1 MNTKIGRG
9 IGLRFNTL
17 LAALAMLFL
26 SQSALFAIENSNE
39 LSKFGDWNIV
49 GPSGG
54 DVRVVAV
61 DPKDKNRLY
70 ISTLDG
76 QIHTSAD
83 GGQTWRLLANLNRP
97 QLVLDQLMVDVRD
110 SKMIYTS
117 GHKHNRAGGFFKTTD
132 GGATWKEAKEL
143 SQQAIHSMVQSSF
156 DPNVIL
162 VGTTNGVW
170 MSKNSGDDWT
180 KIDSATMPINVGS
193 LAVDPRNTNTI
204 YAGTWW
210 RAYKTTDAGKNWR
223 LIKDGMIDDSD
234 VFAITIDKEN
244 PDHIVASAC
253 SGIYESVN
261 EGEKWSKIQGIPSQ
275 SRRTRDILQHPSRP
289 GTIFAA
295 TTEGFWMTSDKGK
308 SWLMT
313 TQRNLEI
320 NSIAV
325 HPENPDRVFI
335 GTNNY
340 GVMVSNDGGKSFNP
354 TNDNFTSR
362 FTYSVTV
369 DLENSNRLY
378 ATTQNTATGGGF
390 FFISSDGG
398 TTWQQAKNL
407 DIARVAPFALLQD
420 RVNPNTLYM
429 GTNTGMFR
437 STDRGMNWTQL
448 LPPKPVPAKKPV
460 KRTAKGRTVKSKTPV
475 VVKQETIVIDPN
487 APILIPALGEKI
499 KVLARTEDGKNG
511 ILAGTDKGVY
521 RTYDLTKGWEKLS
534 FGEGISESVFVINT
548 SPQQPETIW
557 VGTAISG
564 VIVSRDGG
572 ETWQKTNG
580 ITPKHIAEAV
590 PISSIT
596 IDPKDSERIYVGTT
610 QTLYLT

>member
-1 MNTKIGRG
+1 
-9 IGLRFNTL
+9 
-17 LAALAMLFL
+17 
-26 SQSALFAIENSNE
+26 
-39 LSKFGDWNIV
+39 
-49 GPSGG
+49 
-54 DVRVVAV
+54 
-61 DPKDKNRLY
+61 
-70 ISTLDG
+70 
-76 QIHTSAD
+76 
-83 GGQTWRLLANLNRP
+83 
-97 QLVLDQLMVDVRD
+97 
-110 SKMIYTS
+110 
-117 GHKHNRAGGFFKTTD
+117 
-132 GGATWKEAKEL
+132 
-143 SQQAIHSMVQSSF
+143 
-156 DPNVIL
+156 
-162 VGTTNGVW
+162 
-170 MSKNSGDDWT
+170 
-180 KIDSATMPINVGS
+180 
-193 LAVDPRNTNTI
+193 
-204 YAGTWW
+204 
-210 RAYKTTDAGKNWR
+210 
-223 LIKDGMIDDSD
+223 
-234 VFAITIDKEN
+234 
-244 PDHIVASAC
+244 
-253 SGIYESVN
+253 
-261 EGEKWSKIQGIPSQ
+261 
-275 SRRTRDILQHPSRP
+275 
-289 GTIFAA
+289 
-295 TTEGFWMTSDKGK
+295 MTSDKGK

-610 QTLYLT
+610 QTLYLTTDGGKTWLRRGGNLPLGNYASIIINPRNSKEVFAASALESDGGIFFSDDAGMKWKRIDTKDMKLPSRRVWSMIFDPNDSNRIFAATHSSGVYRIERAVKPTTAEKTVSPDNVTRPRIATANEN